1 MDEEDRAALEAAYD
15 QVLEILDRMEAEAH
29 IIREDGRLLISGALL
44 GLGVSM
50 EVKTYE
56 DIDELLGAIDK
67 KIGDVYKKM
76 DDNLTEN
83 EKAEVA
89 EMQEEMSDKI
99 AALEKTYRESVA
111 KAQADAEA
119 FLSAAKKE
127 RLN

>member
-1 MDEEDRAALEAAYD
+1 
-15 QVLEILDRMEAEAH
+15 
-29 IIREDGRLLISGALL
+29 
-44 GLGVSM
+44 
-50 EVKTYE
+50 
-56 DIDELLGAIDK
+56 
-67 KIGDVYKKM
+67 M